1 MAVPRPT
8 ILALLLAGCANAG
21 VALPTL
27 PPAAPGVVETC
38 PEALLGP
45 VSLQE
50 RIEAPDNP
58 TVAVPQDGDP
68 VDLVW
73 ARGFTADFDP
83 LIIRD
88 ASGDVVARGGDI
100 VWLTGGQTPDG
111 RYFVCEVSTTEP

>member
-1 MAVPRPT
+1 VKRTKPS
-8 ILALLLAGCANAG
+8 ILALFLAGCANVG

-45 VSLQE
+45 VRLQE

-58 TVAVPQDGDP
+58 TVAVPRDGDP
-68 VDLVW
+68 VGLVW

-88 ASGDVVARGGDI
+88 ASGDSVARGGDI
-100 VWLTGGQTPDG
+100 VWLTGGETPDG
-111 RYFVCEVSTTEP
+111 RYLVCEVSLTEP